1 MEEPKLVI
9 LPKIDI
15 RKSPELSER
24 WVQQVLAENPSLL
37 GLGDLD
43 VREIERRQPRAGRLD
58 MLLTDPDSSTRYE
71 VELQL
76 GATDESHIVRTLE
89 YWDTERRRYPQY
101 EHVAVIVA
109 EEITSR
115 FFNVISLFN
124 GFIPIV
130 AIQMTA
136 LDIKGEGVALV
147 FTKVLDHV
155 ALGTE
160 EDDIGV
166 PTDRNY
172 WEKRSTPHIMKLVD
186 QIHTVVQKQD
196 SGVAL
201 KYNKHYIG
209 LAKDGVA
216 NNYVSMR
223 PRKKNVLVHFR
234 IQRSDEVTD
243 MIEDAGIGTLPY
255 DKRFGNYRISIPNAE
270 NLEHHHELL
279 HDLIQRSKDGN

>member
-1 MEEPKLVI
+1 MKHI
-9 LPKIDI
+9 KLPKIGI
-15 RKSPELSER
+15 RKHQDLSER
-24 WVQQVLAENPSLL
+24 WVQKVIGDDPSLL

-43 VREIERRQPRAGRLD
+43 VRDIERRQPHAGRLD
-58 MLLTDPDSSTRYE
+58 MLLTDPDGSTRYE

-76 GATDESHIVRTLE
+76 GPTDESHIIRTLE

-136 LDIKGEGVALV
+136 LRVADDKVSLV

-155 ALGTE
+155 ALGTD
-160 EDDIGV
+160 EDDIGD
-166 PTDRNY
+166 PTDRTY
-172 WEKRSTPHIMKLVD
+172 WEKKSTPEIMKQVVD
-186 QIHTVVQKQD
+186 RLHKLIQEQD
-196 SGVAL
+196 GGVAL

-209 LAKDGVA
+209 LARHGVA
-216 NNYVSMR
+216 NNYVAMK
-223 PRKKNVLVHFR
+223 PRKAKVVVEFR

-243 MIEDAGIGTLPY
+243 LIDKAGIGTLSY
-255 DKRFGNYRISIPNAE
+255 AWGSYRVTIPNSRTLE
-270 NLEHHHELL
+270 NHKDLL
-279 HDLIQRSKDGN
+279 SNLIGRSKEGN

>member
-1 MEEPKLVI
+1 MKHVN
-9 LPKIDI
+9 LPKIGI
-15 RKSPELSER
+15 RNHPILTER
-24 WVQQVLAENPSLL
+24 WVQDVVEEDPSLL

-43 VREIERRQPRAGRLD
+43 VRDVERRQPRAGRLD

-76 GATDESHIVRTLE
+76 GPTDESHIIRTLE

-136 LDIKGEGVALV
+136 LDLKEEGVALV

-155 ALGTE
+155 ALGTDE
-160 EDDIGV
+160 EDVGV

-172 WEKRSTPHIMKLVD
+172 WEKRSTPQVMKLVD
-186 QIHTVVQKQD
+186 EIHRVIQVQD

-223 PRKKNVLVHFR
+223 PRKKNVLVHLR
-234 IQRSDEVTD
+234 IQQSDEITD
-243 MIEDAGIGTLPY
+243 RIEGAGIRTLPY
-255 DKRFGNYRISIPNAE
+255 DKRFANYRIVIPNAGD
-270 NLEHHHELL
+270 LKKHDKLL
-279 HDLIQRSKDGN
+279 NDLIQRSRDGN